1 MTPCVDRVSDALCRL
16 QMGLLLDSGNVIVS
30 RYPLMD
36 ASTWAF
42 HSASGWQA
50 IVPNGVLHAVCVPTS
65 GAKVHLFT
73 T

>member
-1 MTPCVDRVSDALCRL
+1 
-16 QMGLLLDSGNVIVS
+16 MGLLLDSGNVIVS

-42 HSASGWQA
+42 RSASGWQA

>member
-1 MTPCVDRVSDALCRL
+1 M
-16 QMGLLLDSGNVIVS
+16 DSGNVIVS

-42 HSASGWQA
+42 QSASGWQSL
-50 IVPNGVLHAVCVPTS
+50 VPNGILHAVCVPDS
-65 GAKVHLFT
+65 GVKVHLFT